1 MKNSNLSSILLLSL
15 SLSLIA
21 CGGGGAKDE
30 NNQIN
35 NVNTNTTPVSN
46 IIQPRSIETE
56 NWQSARIIDPNNPIQ
71 NTVEIVGSQL
81 EININS
87 ADLIQGNH
95 LQIYINSDNKPE
107 TGFQFEN
114 QAWEESGVDFLI
126 EDGDLFQS
134 TQNNTGWNWNVNAG
148 AIDYT
153 IDVEGASA
161 KIDLSLL
168 GDICNNLKIGV
179 MTRDEFWDIS
189 TFSPASSQMQTF
201 TVPYC
206 NTEILD
212 TTDPVIGLLGANP
225 INLNIGELFV
235 DPGATAFDNIDG
247 DITSSI
253 ATNSDLNT
261 QIEGTYVISYSITD
275 AAGNSSAIARQ
286 VIVSDST
293 SQEGIVIDGNINDW
307 AEIPTLASSAD
318 ATMKAT
324 DDEDKLYILLTSSNL
339 GKNTQILIDIDKNE
353 STGLDL
359 SAQVNAWLGG
369 ADYMIENNSLDKSKS
384 NTGWSWDYGIAP
396 IEYIKTVDTL
406 EIAIKK
412 SDFNQL
418 PNTIS
423 FGYVSRTNEWNANY
437 VLPNDPLPSYNLK
450 FPSELNSVN
459 ANNDSVTTLNEG
471 VIEIDVLVNDTSTLN
486 NILTVTQITQ
496 PESGSAILGDNNIIF
511 FFPLFGST
519 GIETFTYQVSDTMG
533 NSDTATVKV
542 TVTAPPNLAPTAI
555 DDSID

>member
-471 VIEIDVLVNDTSTLN
+471 VYIKQYINCNPNNSTR
-486 NILTVTQITQ
+486 IW
-496 PESGSAILGDNNIIF
+496 
-511 FFPLFGST
+511 
-519 GIETFTYQVSDTMG
+519 
-533 NSDTATVKV
+533 
-542 TVTAPPNLAPTAI
+542 
-555 DDSID
+555 